1 MNEQDSII
9 VMEQLKSLMSEGNS
23 MSARIL
29 EYEQLLQKR
38 NEEITLLQNMVENAN
53 AMRSNLENQLLEL
66 KQLQNHFSEL
76 KTLADKTKE
85 NTIQAV
91 SPIMSRA
98 QYDEQIAFLTK
109 ENEALR
115 QELAKIK
122 RIV

>member
-1 MNEQDSII
+1 M
-9 VMEQLKSLMSEGNS
+9 
-23 MSARIL
+23 
-29 EYEQLLQKR
+29 
-38 NEEITLLQNMVENAN
+38 EITLLQNMVENAN

-85 NTIQAV
+85 NTIQAI

-98 QYDEQIAFLTK
+98 QYDEQIALLTE
-109 ENEALR
+109 ENEALK